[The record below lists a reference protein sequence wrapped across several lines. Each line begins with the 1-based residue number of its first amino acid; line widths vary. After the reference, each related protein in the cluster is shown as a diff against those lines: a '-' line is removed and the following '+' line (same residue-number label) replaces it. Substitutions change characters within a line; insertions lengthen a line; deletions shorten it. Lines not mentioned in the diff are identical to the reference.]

1 MTVLCSSVNSPE
13 EARRMLAAG
22 ADEAVLAVRGCCFS
36 ALTEPEPEQLKD
48 IPAFSVQL
56 NRLFFPSE
64 SGKVKETLA
73 ALREMPGL
81 RYIYF
86 SDPAVVPAAEQLGMK
101 EKLIYRPETLLT
113 SRADARWWQNRGI
126 HGVSVSPLLTEQE
139 VRDILPAARC
149 ELTMHGYLMMTV
161 SRRPLLSA
169 WAEYRHRDLAMKE
182 KKFLLREEKRQEH
195 MPVFESE
202 AGTMIFTDFIQESFG
217 YAGEFAAADRF
228 YIDGTFLNED
238 LLADT
243 VTAYRQ
249 IMTGADAASVSAEY
263 MKRWG
268 DMPFST
274 GYYGQKTI
282 R

>member
-1 MTVLCSSVNSPE
+1 
-13 EARRMLAAG
+13 MLAAG

-36 ALTEPEPEQLKD
+36 ALTEQAPEQLKD
-48 IPAFSVQL
+48 IPAFSVLL

-64 SGKVKETLA
+64 SEKIEKTLA
-73 ALREMPGL
+73 ALKEMAGL

-86 SDPAVVPAAEQLGMK
+86 SDPAVVPAAAQAGMK

-149 ELTMHGYLMMTV
+149 ELTMHGHLMMTV
-161 SRRPLLSA
+161 TRRPLLSA
-169 WAEYRHRDLAMKE
+169 WAAYRHRDLDMKQ

-195 MPVFESE
+195 MPVFEND

-217 YAGEFAAADRF
+217 YVEEFAGADRF
-228 YIDGTFLNED
+228 YIDGTFLTAD

-243 VTAYRQ
+243 VTVYRQ
-249 IMTGADAASVSAEY
+249 VMTGTAAETAAAGY
-263 MKRWG
+263 MEKWG